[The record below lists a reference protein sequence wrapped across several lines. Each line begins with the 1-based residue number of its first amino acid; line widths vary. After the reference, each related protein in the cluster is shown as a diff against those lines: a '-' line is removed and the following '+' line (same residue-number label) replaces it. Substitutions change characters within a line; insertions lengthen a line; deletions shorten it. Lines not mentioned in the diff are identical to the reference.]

1 MYIGEKDR
9 NELNT
14 FLIKLSKIL
23 DNLIHFHSSRLTFT
37 TFVACTIVRGY
48 LSKPK
53 VPDKK

>member
-1 MYIGEKDR
+1 MK
-9 NELNT
+9 LML
-14 FLIKLSKIL
+14 FLTQFEEIPN
-23 DNLIHFHSSRLTFT
+23 NLIHFHSSRLTFT